1 MTERYTVNHKP
12 SPTGLP
18 GQSGITHH
26 IPLPIRPLPALPT
39 PPVELYTDPRGFVWK
54 LVEDGQDGKLF
65 VPEQVNPASCPR
77 MVWAREDELAE
88 TVGTLTRLERAA

>member
-1 MTERYTVNHKP
+1 MNHKP

-26 IPLPIRPLPALPT
+26 IPLPIRPLPA
-39 PPVELYTDPRGFVWK
+39 PPVELYVDPRGFVWR
-54 LVEDGQDGKLF
+54 LVQDGRLF

-88 TVGTLTRLERAA
+88 TVGTLTRVERAA